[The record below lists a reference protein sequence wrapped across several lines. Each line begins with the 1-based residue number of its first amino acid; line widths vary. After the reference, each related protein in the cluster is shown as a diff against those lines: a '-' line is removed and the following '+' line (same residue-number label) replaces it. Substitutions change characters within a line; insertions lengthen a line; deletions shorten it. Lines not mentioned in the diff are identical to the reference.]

1 MKNSLNKN
9 LIERYSRQI
18 VLKNVGIAGQKAIIN
33 SKVLIVGAGGLGCPI
48 ADYLS
53 RAGVG
58 TIGIADHDKVCL
70 SNIHRQPLYSSKD
83 VGVAG
88 QKTIINSKVLI
99 VGAGGLGCPIADY
112 LSRAGVGTIGIA
124 DHDKVSLSNI
134 HRQSLYD
141 SMDVGKFKVNVLKE
155 KIKSINHLIKIKI
168 IKKKITYKNFNSIIK
183 NFDIIIDGSDNF
195 KTKFLLNKYSIK
207 YKKILIVGAISKFDG
222 HVFSFD
228 FKNKKTPCLKCF
240 YQSEPSDEILNCE
253 AEGILGPVAGIIGN
267 IQANEVLKKILSI
280 GSNLDGSILIINL
293 LKLNFRKVSYSKKK
307 NCICSK

>member
-70 SNIHRQPLYSSKD
+70 SNIHRQPLY
-83 VGVAG
+83 
-88 QKTIINSKVLI
+88 NSK
-99 VGAGGLGCPIADY
+99 
-112 LSRAGVGTIGIA
+112 
-124 DHDKVSLSNI
+124 
-134 HRQSLYD
+134 
-141 SMDVGKFKVNVLKE
+141 DVGKFKVNVLKE
-155 KIKSINHLIKIKI
+155 KIKSINPLIKIKI
-168 IKKKITYKNFNSIIK
+168 FKKKSTDKNLNSIIES
-183 NFDIIIDGSDNF
+183 FDIIIDGSDNF
-195 KTKFLLNKYSIK
+195 KTKFLLNEYSIK

-222 HVFSFD
+222 HVFTFN
-228 FKNKKTPCLKCF
+228 FKNQNIPCLKCF

-253 AEGILGPVAGIIGN
+253 AEGIMGPVAGIIGN

-293 LKLNFRKVSYSKKK
+293 LKFNFKKVLYSKKK
-307 NCICSK
+307 NCICCK

>member
-1 MKNSLNKN
+1 MKNSLSKN

-18 VLKNVGIAGQKAIIN
+18 VL
-33 SKVLIVGAGGLGCPI
+33 
-48 ADYLS
+48 
-53 RAGVG
+53 
-58 TIGIADHDKVCL
+58 
-70 SNIHRQPLYSSKD
+70 KD

-134 HRQSLYD
+134 HRQSLYN
-141 SMDVGKFKVNVLKE
+141 SKDVGKFKVNVLKE
-155 KIKSINHLIKIKI
+155 KIKSINPLIEIKIF
-168 IKKKITYKNFNSIIK
+168 KKKITYKNLNNIIK
-183 NFDIIIDGSDNF
+183 SFDIIIDGSDNF

>member
-18 VLKNVGIAGQKAIIN
+18 VL
-33 SKVLIVGAGGLGCPI
+33 
-48 ADYLS
+48 
-53 RAGVG
+53 
-58 TIGIADHDKVCL
+58 
-70 SNIHRQPLYSSKD
+70 KD

-134 HRQSLYD
+134 HRQSLYN
-141 SMDVGKFKVNVLKE
+141 SKDVGKFKVNVLKE

-168 IKKKITYKNFNSIIK
+168 INKKITYKNFNSIIK

>member
-1 MKNSLNKN
+1 MKNSLSKN

-18 VLKNVGIAGQKAIIN
+18 VL
-33 SKVLIVGAGGLGCPI
+33 
-48 ADYLS
+48 
-53 RAGVG
+53 
-58 TIGIADHDKVCL
+58 
-70 SNIHRQPLYSSKD
+70 KD

-134 HRQSLYD
+134 HRQSLYN
-141 SMDVGKFKVNVLKE
+141 SKDVGKFKVNVLKE
-155 KIKSINHLIKIKI
+155 KIKSINPLIEIKIF
-168 IKKKITYKNFNSIIK
+168 KKKITYKNLNNIIK
-183 NFDIIIDGSDNF
+183 SFDIIIDGSDNF
-195 KTKFLLNKYSIK
+195 KTKFLLNEYSIK

-222 HVFSFD
+222 HVFTFN
-228 FKNKKTPCLKCF
+228 FKNQNIPCLKCF
-240 YQSEPSDEILNCE
+240 YQSEPSDGILNCE